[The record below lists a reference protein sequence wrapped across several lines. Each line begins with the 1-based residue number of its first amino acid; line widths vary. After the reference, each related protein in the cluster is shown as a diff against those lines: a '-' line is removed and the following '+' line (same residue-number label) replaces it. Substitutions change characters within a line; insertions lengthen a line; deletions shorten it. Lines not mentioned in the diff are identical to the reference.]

1 MNCNAFRKYTG
12 AFADGELEIEQNL
25 EALEH
30 LNMCPRCAERVTA
43 ITNLKTTLKRAYDIG
58 PAPQELRE
66 RVLASLDSAE
76 QSTPRRPSNT
86 AHRRAVFFRW
96 GTSMGLAAAIAL
108 TVYMAWYRPDTQLP
122 PGILT
127 VVASQPIHDV
137 RAQHQTC
144 ALLGAKH
151 HNASL
156 PRDLKEI
163 ARRLGEELNL
173 AVLAPN
179 LEAHGFALL
188 SADRCGIRGR
198 PGAHLLYHSIA
209 TGELLSVFTVQRW
222 ERLDTGLSIEK
233 SVRLAEGDVLASSDD
248 QYQVVAWHEGACT
261 HALCGPFPRK
271 RLVGLAMQ
279 MRTASAGRRP
289 VPGVVSPLLAH
300 APRS

>member
-1 MNCNAFRKYTG
+1 MNCKDFRTYAG
-12 AFADGELEIEQNL
+12 AFADGELEIAQNL

-30 LNMCPRCAERVTA
+30 LNMCPRCAKRVTA
-43 ITNLKTTLKRAYDIG
+43 ITNLKNTLNRAYKVG

-66 RVLASLDSAE
+66 RVLVSLDPVVQPTA
-76 QSTPRRPSNT
+76 QQPSNT
-86 AHRRAVFFRW
+86 KRQRATFFRW

-108 TVYMAWYRPDTQLP
+108 TVYTVWYRPDAPLP

-127 VVASQPIHDV
+127 VVASQPIYDV

-173 AVLAPN
+173 TVLAPN
-179 LEAHGFALL
+179 LETQGFELL
-188 SADRCGIRGR
+188 GADRCGIRGR
-198 PGAHLLYHSIA
+198 PGAHLMYRSIA

-222 ERLDTGLSIEK
+222 ERLDAGLSIEK
-233 SVRLAEGDVLASSDD
+233 SVRLIEGDILVSSAA

-261 HALCGPFPRK
+261 HALCGPFSRK
-271 RLVGLAMQ
+271 RLVGLLAQ
-279 MRTASAGRRP
+279 MRTASVGPRP
-289 VPGVVSPLLAH
+289 IPWLASPLLAH
-300 APRS
+300 VP